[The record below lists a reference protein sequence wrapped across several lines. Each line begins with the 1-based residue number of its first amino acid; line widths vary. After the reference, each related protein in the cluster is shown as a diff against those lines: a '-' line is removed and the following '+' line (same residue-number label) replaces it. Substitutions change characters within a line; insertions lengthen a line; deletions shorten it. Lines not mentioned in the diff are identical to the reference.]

1 MIFILFGEGEEVDRV
16 YRLSKR
22 ECREEV
28 RRGVSYNSILAMEI
42 HFISTSS
49 TSIAFDIFFIQ

>member
-1 MIFILFGEGEEVDRV
+1 MIFILFGEGKEVDRV

-28 RRGVSYNSILAMEI
+28 RRGSGTTLAMEI
-42 HFISTSS
+42 HFISTN

>member
-1 MIFILFGEGEEVDRV
+1 MKFSFIVMKKKVES
-16 YRLSKR
+16 LSISR

-28 RRGVSYNSILAMEI
+28 RRGSGQFHLFLAMEI
-42 HFISTSS
+42 HFISTN